1 MFTEMQTAVEQQGAK
16 QQAMLSSYKC
26 SVAELQ
32 KVNDRSVSG
41 MMSTVTAFQSIKDL
55 VHSSMAKC
63 HAGMMEQET
72 LCGETKRTLQ
82 TLLEEHEQEL
92 QKLLAMLVPGL
103 TALGEM
109 NEELKQTLQRH
120 YAVAEQMER
129 MRSESASFFRDH
141 LRALVQLRETAT
153 AALTSLQTEQES
165 LTQLICEASH
175 THATVGLLSVCV
187 CLSVRLCLSIC
198 VCVSVCL
205 SVSVCVCV
213 SLSVCVSLCVC
224 VCVCLCLC
232 VCVSVYVCLCLS
244 LSVSLSVR
252 VCLCVCVCVFCLSV
266 SVCVCV
272 CVCLHVCLSA
282 CVCVRVRV
290 CVCSCC

>member
-1 MFTEMQTAVEQQGAK
+1 MVDVSPKDATGLHEKLDRKKSVQQHNSDAQQRFADQMEAVFTEMQTAVEQQGAK

-41 MMSTVTAFQSIKDL
+41 MMSTVTASFQSIKDV

-175 THATVGLLSVCV
+175 TQATRISQVISCMEGQMRLLDVETKSGFSGLLG
-187 CLSVRLCLSIC
+187 LKL
-198 VCVSVCL
+198 
-205 SVSVCVCV
+205 
-213 SLSVCVSLCVC
+213 
-224 VCVCLCLC
+224 
-232 VCVSVYVCLCLS
+232 
-244 LSVSLSVR
+244 
-252 VCLCVCVCVFCLSV
+252 
-266 SVCVCV
+266 
-272 CVCLHVCLSA
+272 
-282 CVCVRVRV
+282 
-290 CVCSCC
+290 